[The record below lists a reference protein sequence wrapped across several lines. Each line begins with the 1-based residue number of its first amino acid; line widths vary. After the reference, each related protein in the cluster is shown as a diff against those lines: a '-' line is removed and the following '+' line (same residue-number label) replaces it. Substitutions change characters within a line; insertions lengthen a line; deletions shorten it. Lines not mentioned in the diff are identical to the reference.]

1 MNENH
6 RENAI
11 LFLQQMSKVTLALK
25 GFMRQKFKAH
35 NLDITFEMLQVLRF
49 LWAKDNVNQQEIA
62 NAIIKD
68 KASLTYLIDNL
79 VRRKLVQRTE
89 DGQDRRNK
97 LITLTPEG
105 RNLQSLV
112 TPWLEEMYGL
122 VAKNISEETLENGL
136 RIFDSIYKSVQETA
150 E

>member
-105 RNLQSLV
+105 RNLQGLV

-136 RIFDSIYKSVQETA
+136 RIFDCIYKSVQETA